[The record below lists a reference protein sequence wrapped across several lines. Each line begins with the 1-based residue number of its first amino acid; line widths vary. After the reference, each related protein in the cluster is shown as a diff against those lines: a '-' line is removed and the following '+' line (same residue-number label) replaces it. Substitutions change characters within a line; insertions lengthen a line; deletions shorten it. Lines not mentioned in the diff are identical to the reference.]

1 MDTKDIEIDE
11 VTLDS
16 AEEDDICVIVNRDSN
31 KHDDTESSPN
41 THDDKNSSEERKDEE
56 EYKRMKPQRNTHT
69 QCLVVGGYTYSFY
82 V

>member
-1 MDTKDIEIDE
+1 MGDIIEIPSNSIENGNKQKNEMNTKDIEIDE

-41 THDDKNSSEERKDEE
+41 THDDKNNSEERKDEE
-56 EYKRMKPQRNTHT
+56 EYWK
-69 QCLVVGGYTYSFY
+69 
-82 V
+82 